1 MSDLTVRYDNV
12 YLYCERKQKASL
24 DWRLWLDT
32 RETAYSIIDYDPGEA
47 SELAVVP
54 LRTWTFKNNDAQ
66 VDFEGLPILI
76 YEDIVW
82 ESPDGEDRYG
92 KQFYAITTDDLPS
105 DFVDKVTKVSQEELN
120 AWNTSTFY

>member
-32 RETAYSIIDYDPGEA
+32 RETAYSIIDYEPGEA
-47 SELAVVP
+47 AELAVEP
-54 LRTWTFKNNDAQ
+54 LKTWTFKNNDAQ
-66 VDFEGLPILI
+66 VDFEGLPILT

-92 KQFYAITTDDLPS
+92 KLFYAITTDDLPS
-105 DFVDKVTKVSQEELN
+105 DFVDKVAKVS
-120 AWNTSTFY
+120 

>member
-32 RETAYSIIDYDPGEA
+32 RETAYSIIDYEPGEA

-82 ESPDGEDRYG
+82 EYEYPSNSSMIARAQRYSYDYFFKSRYTG
-92 KQFYAITTDDLPS
+92 S
-105 DFVDKVTKVSQEELN
+105 S
-120 AWNTSTFY
+120 SMGCC

>member
-24 DWRLWLDT
+24 EWRLWLDT
-32 RETAYSIIDYDPGEA
+32 RETAYIIIDYDPGEA
-47 SELAVVP
+47 SELALVP
-54 LRTWTFKNNDAQ
+54 LRTWTFKNNDAT

-92 KQFYAITTDDLPS
+92 KEFYAITIDDLPS
-105 DFVDKVTKVSQEELN
+105 DFIDKVAKVS
-120 AWNTSTFY
+120 

>member
-32 RETAYSIIDYDPGEA
+32 RETAYNIIDYEPGED
-47 SELAVVP
+47 SEKAVAP
-54 LRTWTFKNNDAQ
+54 LRTWTFKNNDAT
-66 VDFEGLPILI
+66 VDFERLPILI

-82 ESPDGEDRYG
+82 ESPVGEDRYG
-92 KQFYAITTDDLPS
+92 KEFYAITTDDLPS
-105 DFVDKVTKVSQEELN
+105 DFIDKVVKVS
-120 AWNTSTFY
+120 

>member
-1 MSDLTVRYDNV
+1 MTDLTIRYDNV

-32 RETAYSIIDYDPGEA
+32 RETAYSIIDYEPGEA
-47 SELAVVP
+47 SELAVAP
-54 LRTWTFKNNDAQ
+54 LRTWTFKNNDAT

-82 ESPDGEDRYG
+82 ESPDGEDRYS

-105 DFVDKVTKVSQEELN
+105 DFVDKVAKVS
-120 AWNTSTFY
+120 